1 MTDCATMTAATPR
14 ARVERGNSLADLGLI
29 ALFCLIWSSA
39 FAAAKF
45 ALPDCPPLILLSSRF
60 LAAGVILL
68 ALAKVAGRLERL
80 DRRTVASWATLG
92 AFNSAL
98 YLGLSYSGMATVS
111 SAFTAVLISANPLLT
126 ALVAAPVLGE
136 KLSALKLGG
145 LLLGML
151 GVAILLRS
159 RLSGGIED
167 GHGTLLVLAGLVAL
181 VAGTILFKK
190 LKPGGDLWTG
200 TAIQSLAAGIL
211 LLPVALAT
219 ESLGDVRLTPAL
231 IGGWSYLVIAASIG
245 GYLLWFRLLQK
256 KTATEASSLHFL
268 MPPLGLLF
276 GWLIFREPVSLVDC
290 LGIVPIAIGI
300 AMVTRG

>member
-1 MTDCATMTAATPR
+1 MTDQVATITATTEAGMG
-14 ARVERGNSLADLGLI
+14 RGNSLADLGLI

-60 LAAGVILL
+60 LAAGLILL
-68 ALAKVAGRLERL
+68 VLARIAGRFEPP
-80 DRRTVASWATLG
+80 DRRTVANWAILG
-92 AFNSAL
+92 GFNSAL
-98 YLGLSYSGMATVS
+98 YLGLSYSGMETVS

-136 KLSALKLGG
+136 RLSALKLGG
-145 LLLGML
+145 LLLGMI
-151 GVAILLRS
+151 GVAIVLRS
-159 RLSGGIED
+159 RLSGGAED
-167 GHGTLLVLAGLVAL
+167 WHGTVLVLAGLVAL

-211 LLPVALAT
+211 LMPVALGT
-219 ESLGDVRLTPAL
+219 ESLGDIRLTPAL

-256 KTATEASSLHFL
+256 KTATEASALHFL
-268 MPPLGLLF
+268 MPPLGLFF
-276 GWLIFREPVSLVDC
+276 GWLIFREPVSLIDC